1 MVAASADP
9 GNESEA
15 SPAIVPRVETYPE
28 AQSQNRT
35 GTSDTSADPE
45 YCDDH
50 WSHYSIAA
58 ASPPEHHKPAG
69 ASIDAGQSHPDRPH
83 PGVRLGRCGLPL
95 PAAARPPPGWRPERP
110 ARRPGAQSLV
120 PGCCSTEP
128 QRAGTHHDRSTLF
141 QDPNLP
147 PVGFVRHAEL
157 WDRSRCRSHA
167 PQSTRST
174 SPPSATLR
182 PPTVTCRPDAS

>member
-83 PGVRLGRCGLPL
+83 PRRTAGAL
-95 PAAARPPPGWRPERP
+95 RP
-110 ARRPGAQSLV
+110 AIA
-120 PGCCSTEP
+120 
-128 QRAGTHHDRSTLF
+128 RSCPAT
-141 QDPNLP
+141 
-147 PVGFVRHAEL
+147 
-157 WDRSRCRSHA
+157 SRLEA
-167 PQSTRST
+167 
-174 SPPSATLR
+174 
-182 PPTVTCRPDAS
+182 